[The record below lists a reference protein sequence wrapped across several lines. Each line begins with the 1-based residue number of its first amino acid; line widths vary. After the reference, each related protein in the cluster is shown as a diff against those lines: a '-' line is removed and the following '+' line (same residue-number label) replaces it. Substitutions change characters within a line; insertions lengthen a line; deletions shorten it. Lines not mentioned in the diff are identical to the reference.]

1 MISSERN
8 ERRIDDFSEVRK
20 NDIQKFIEYAQAESK
35 RVREEAR
42 KEIEGRL

>member
-1 MISSERN
+1 MIYSTNKEK
-8 ERRIDDFSEVRK
+8 RIDDFSEVRK

-35 RVREEAR
+35 RVREEAQ